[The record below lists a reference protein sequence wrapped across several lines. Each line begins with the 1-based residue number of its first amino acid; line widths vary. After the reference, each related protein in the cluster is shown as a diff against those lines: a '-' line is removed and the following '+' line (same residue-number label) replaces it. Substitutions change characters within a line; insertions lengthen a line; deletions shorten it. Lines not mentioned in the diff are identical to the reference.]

1 MSFAEVKEQVARLTP
16 IEREELAA
24 LLRAKKL
31 IDSPA
36 YRERVMRADRE
47 IDAGGFVTLE
57 QLKEMIAKNQ
67 AARRAS

>member
-1 MSFAEVKEQVARLTP
+1 MSFAEVKEQVEHLTP
-16 IEREELAA
+16 TEREELAA
-24 LLRAKKL
+24 LLRARQL

-36 YRERVMRADRE
+36 YRERVMCAERE
-47 IDAGGFVTLE
+47 IDSGGFVTLD